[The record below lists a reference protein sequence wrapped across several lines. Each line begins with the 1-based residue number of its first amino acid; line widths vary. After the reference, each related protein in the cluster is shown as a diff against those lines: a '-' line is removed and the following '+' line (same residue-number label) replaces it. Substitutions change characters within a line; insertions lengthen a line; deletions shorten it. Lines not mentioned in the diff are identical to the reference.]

1 MNTRLARV
9 SEQAGACALPSTGRA
24 RRQKS
29 ALRHPLTDAAPAG
42 AMSYGP
48 RRGDQRPLCRYFAQS
63 VCKLGK
69 ECAFRHELPPR
80 GSVEDTARSLYAR

>member
-1 MNTRLARV
+1 
-9 SEQAGACALPSTGRA
+9 
-24 RRQKS
+24 
-29 ALRHPLTDAAPAG
+29 
-42 AMSYGP
+42 MSYGP